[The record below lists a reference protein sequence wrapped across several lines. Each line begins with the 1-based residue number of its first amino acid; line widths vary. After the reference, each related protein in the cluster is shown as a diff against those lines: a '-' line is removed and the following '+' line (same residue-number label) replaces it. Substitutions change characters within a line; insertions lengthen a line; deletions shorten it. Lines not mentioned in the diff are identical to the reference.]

1 MELMKTTE
9 STDFKKTKIVNAIN
23 ELVAKGIEIP
33 TNNQVRDQLGGGSL
47 SDISPVLKEWRIGRK
62 QEIASASI
70 EIPVELKKSYETF
83 VGQIWS
89 VASNLSHVAVDALR
103 NEMNETITT
112 ITEERDEYFEE
123 IKSLEKT
130 ISNQAIRFT
139 SLEKEVLTLST
150 TNAAY
155 DKDVTFLT
163 QTKIELENNTIKLNS
178 RIDSLDSQLTSANDQ
193 LADYSQK
200 LDTANSK
207 SLAYETEI
215 KYLKS
220 LMADKDETI
229 IKANAAVKSLMDKS
243 KEDTNRHL
251 NLKTSLTKAETQN
264 SSLLKEID
272 NLNILLQEKNVENQ
286 KLLDSLISI
295 KSEPAKQLEKVNDN
309 HEKK

>member
-1 MELMKTTE
+1 METTE
-9 STDFKKTKIVNAIN
+9 STDFKKTKIINAIN

-47 SDISPVLKEWRIGRK
+47 SDISPVLKEWRTGRK
-62 QEIASASI
+62 QEIASANI

-83 VGQIWS
+83 IGQIWS

-139 SLEKEVLTLST
+139 SLEKEVLLLST
-150 TNAAY
+150 ANAAY

-163 QTKIELENNTIKLNS
+163 QSKTELENNAIKLNS
-178 RIDSLDSQLTSANDQ
+178 KIDSLGSQLVSANDQ
-193 LADYSQK
+193 LSDYSQK

-220 LMADKDETI
+220 LIEDKKEIILKANTDTQSLKDQ
-229 IKANAAVKSLMDKS
+229 IKADADRYVTLQ
-243 KEDTNRHL
+243 
-251 NLKTSLTKAETQN
+251 TSLVTVETQN
-264 SSLLKEID
+264 SSLLKEIE
-272 NLNILLQEKNVENQ
+272 NLNTLLQEKNIENQ
-286 KLLDSLISI
+286 KLLDSLLSI
-295 KSEPAKQLEKVNDN
+295 KLDSDKQLKGIGGLNDKE
-309 HEKK
+309 HK